1 MKRHPESGSAP
12 KPKRQQRRGLSPE
25 DRNLWAHVAQSARPL
40 PGKVAPT
47 PDLDP
52 APEVGPGPSTP
63 AALSGLPAP
72 KPRLL
77 PLAGVER
84 RLLKDLARGN
94 RAPEGRLD
102 LHGMRQ
108 AEAHQALRGF
118 LFRHYGQGSKLLLV
132 ITGKGGGPDSLGG
145 ERGILRRLVPHWLAD
160 PDLRRIVIG
169 FEVSARQHGGEGAL
183 YVRLRRRREA

>member
-1 MKRHPESGSAP
+1 LKRHPESDLAP
-12 KPKRQQRRGLSPE
+12 KLKRKQRRGLSPE
-25 DRNLWAHVAQSARPL
+25 ERNLWAHVAQSARPL
-40 PGKVAPT
+40 PGKIA
-47 PDLDP
+47 P
-52 APEVGPGPSTP
+52 APDPVPEPDVRPAPSRLP
-63 AALSGLPAP
+63 AVADLPAP

-77 PLAGVER
+77 PLAGLER
-84 RLLKDLARGN
+84 RLLKELSRGN

-108 AEAHQALRGF
+108 AEAHQALRAF
-118 LFRHYGQGSKLLLV
+118 LYRHHGQGSKLLLV
-132 ITGKGGGPDSLGG
+132 ITGKGGGPDSLAG